1 MRDPSQCTR
10 SFFGADLSGKMFPQ
24 VSAANLQ
31 RIMAAVLGDTASF
44 PRQPAPMAAEKLHV
58 ERAALAWTCAHEAER
73 GCKGLPAELLLPG
86 TSPGRTSAQRRVPDE
101 GRMGAWLFQREA
113 VAVGVLGAARE
124 PGAAGEAAL
133 AWGAAAR
140 EWIGAVQAPGGTAER
155 AQTACL
161 NVVGSSVHVAVNG
174 CTGGD
179 ADAAGAACDAEV
191 EHSVFLRRTSTCSG
205 AGERVPRG
213 RSMEREGECLLSVLL
228 RRHAPRAWGL
238 ARWLLS
244 ALIDPSPPPPLF
256 PY

>member
-1 MRDPSQCTR
+1 M
-10 SFFGADLSGKMFPQ
+10 SGKMFPQ
-24 VSAANLQ
+24 VSAANLE
-31 RIMAAVLGDTASF
+31 RIMATVLGDTASF
-44 PRQPAPMAAEKLHV
+44 PRQPAPMPAEKLHV

-86 TSPGRTSAQRRVPDE
+86 TSPGRDSAQRRVPDE

-140 EWIGAVQAPGGTAER
+140 EWIGAVQAPGGAAERAQTER

-161 NVVGSSVHVAVNG
+161 DVVGSSVHVAVHE

-179 ADAAGAACDAEV
+179 AEAAGAACEAEV
-191 EHSVFLRRTSTCSG
+191 EHSVFLLRTSACSG

-213 RSMEREGECLLSVLL
+213 RSRDGERECLLSVLL
-228 RRHAPRAWGL
+228 
-238 ARWLLS
+238 
-244 ALIDPSPPPPLF
+244 
-256 PY
+256 